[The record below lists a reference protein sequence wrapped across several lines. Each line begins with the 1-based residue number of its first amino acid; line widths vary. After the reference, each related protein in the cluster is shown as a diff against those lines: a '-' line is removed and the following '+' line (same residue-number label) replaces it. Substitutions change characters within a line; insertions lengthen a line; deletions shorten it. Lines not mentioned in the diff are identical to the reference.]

1 MCGLNDEYSSFRKRK
16 PESES
21 FLGVRL
27 FELVKRIIIHLGHA
41 FLDEEI
47 RLGYDFGR
55 KHQYLASLE
64 RLVDKATRP

>member
-1 MCGLNDEYSSFRKRK
+1 MCGLHDKYSSLRKRK

-21 FLGVRL
+21 LVGVRL